1 MHAQLELPAS
11 VLVWHNTFMARM
23 FRVVMFTLVAV
34 VLVSTV
40 MLMVRGDEES
50 TWLCRNG
57 VWVAHGNPS
66 APMPTEECPGA
77 PAIMNEGSAAE
88 KADKIRVVVPQPGMT
103 VTSPLISMGDARGTW
118 YFEASFPVE
127 LRDADG
133 NVIAG
138 HYATAEGEW
147 MTEDFVPFTS
157 TLEFPPQPPGAVGV
171 LVLKKDNPSGLPEH
185 DDELRIPVR
194 F

>member
-1 MHAQLELPAS
+1 
-11 VLVWHNTFMARM
+11 
-23 FRVVMFTLVAV
+23 
-34 VLVSTV
+34 
-40 MLMVRGDEES
+40 
-50 TWLCRNG
+50 
-57 VWVAHGNPS
+57 
-66 APMPTEECPGA
+66 
-77 PAIMNEGSAAE
+77 
-88 KADKIRVVVPQPGMT
+88 
-103 VTSPLISMGDARGTW
+103 
-118 YFEASFPVE
+118 
-127 LRDADG
+127 ADG